1 MEASEGSLGRAFT
14 KLFLSV
20 ILVGVALGFVDYFF
34 KTVIPWASEHGIPY
48 LKFLEGYR
56 SYVIMLVA
64 VALGWIAISYFAK
77 AIYLTLLPK
86 YGHPTAT
93 AIRSVVKIV
102 GLGGLL
108 AGVAG
113 GSSGSAVGVALGG
126 FMGMVVGFASQQVL
140 GQAIAG
146 VFLLLSRP
154 IKIDDVVDIAGEKKV
169 KVLDITPLF
178 TVVRR
183 ETGEI
188 VLIPNNSLVGQKI
201 VKHKSA

>member
-113 GSSGSAVGVALGG
+113 GSSGSAVGIALGG

>member
-1 MEASEGSLGRAFT
+1 LEASEGSLGRAFT

>member
-1 MEASEGSLGRAFT
+1 MEASKDSLGRAFT

-48 LKFLEGYR
+48 IKFLEGYR
-56 SYVIMLVA
+56 PYVIMLVA
-64 VALGWIAISYFAK
+64 VALGWLVISYFAK

-93 AIRSVVKIV
+93 AMRSVVKIV

-113 GSSGSAVGVALGG
+113 GSTGSAVGVALGG

-188 VLIPNNSLVGQKI
+188 VLIPNNSLIGQKI